1 MKIKY
6 YFIWTLTLAPL
17 SALLSAND
25 YTANL
30 LGDFGGSR
38 TSLADG
44 GFDIKAK
51 HILDVYDDISGAP
64 KTGATY
70 FGRLQIDAALDLDKY
85 LGFSGATLAIGGIH
99 QYGHHFYNR
108 RTFDVLT
115 NPSTIESRQFT
126 RLTNLSL
133 NQELMDGMLSYK
145 IGKIDGVAEFGLQEY
160 STVFMNLE
168 LDYVPRIIL
177 QPSTGT
183 NLPFHPGE
191 KWGTVVKYQTDT
203 DPNNTSYLKIG
214 FFDTNNYNVYEDDS
228 NGLSFDYSGPL
239 ASALEI
245 GIRRPGPATSYAK
258 IGAHW
263 NEGSFPDLSSATT
276 STRVNNNYVVY
287 AGAGRTIAQFGTNQ
301 ARHLDGSVMWS
312 YAPKD
317 RNLYHQQL
325 TALLRA
331 VGPLANRPLDE
342 LGIGA
347 VVSFLSDH
355 YARRNSLSM
364 NEEYIFEISYKTML
378 KPYFTIQPGFQ
389 AIHRPKGDKNR
400 DTIYL
405 ATLRTVITF

>member
-17 SALLSAND
+17 SALLFAND
-25 YTANL
+25 YTETL

-38 TSLADG
+38 TSLADSG
-44 GFDIKAK
+44 LEIKAK
-51 HILDVYDDISGAP
+51 HIFDVYDDLSGAP
-64 KTGATY
+64 HTGASY
-70 FGRLQIDAALDLDKY
+70 FGRLQVDTTFDLDKY
-85 LGFSGATLAIGGIH
+85 FGFSGATLAIGGIH

-108 RTFDVLT
+108 RTFDILT
-115 NPSTIESRQFT
+115 NPSSIESQQFT

-191 KWGTVVKYQTDT
+191 KWGAVMEYRTSIN
-203 DPNNTSYLKIG
+203 PNNTSYLKIG
-214 FFDTNNYNVYEDDS
+214 IFDTNNYNVYEDDP
-228 NGLSFDYSGPL
+228 NGLNLDYSGPL
-239 ASALEI
+239 AYALEM
-245 GIRRPGPATSYAK
+245 GIRQSGPATSYAK

-263 NEGSFPDLSSATT
+263 NEGSFADLSSANT
-276 STRVNNNYVVY
+276 SIQENNNYLVY
-287 AGAGRTIAQFGTNQ
+287 FGAGKTIAQFGTNP

-312 YAPKD
+312 YAPAN

-342 LGIGA
+342 LGFGA

-355 YARRNSLSM
+355 YARRNQLRM
-364 NEEYIFEISYKTML
+364 NEEYILELSYKTKL
-378 KPYFTIQPGFQ
+378 TPYFSIQPGFQ
-389 AIHRPKGDKNR
+389 AIHRPKGDKDR